1 MVSDL
6 LPFNSRSFSRNH
18 RCTAF
23 EHSVIRLRE
32 VSVYGNE
39 ELGVICELMVAD
51 IERLDDASDWCYI
64 GGEQRRPQSLVT
76 RLRCKKMRQTI
87 AWKLR
92 QLKSFIDT
100 RHWIYCIY
108 IFQNFRNCLLKSSE
122 ISGMTKPRKFRNFGI
137 PELPRLLK
145 FDLQTIPGTFI
156 PVQEN
161 SMLLWRKKIIR

>member
-1 MVSDL
+1 MGSDAPAIETVVIAASADFSWTVVPIIMVSDL

-87 AWKLR
+87 A
-92 QLKSFIDT
+92 
-100 RHWIYCIY
+100 
-108 IFQNFRNCLLKSSE
+108 
-122 ISGMTKPRKFRNFGI
+122 
-137 PELPRLLK
+137 
-145 FDLQTIPGTFI
+145 
-156 PVQEN
+156 
-161 SMLLWRKKIIR
+161 